1 MEVNQD
7 KIQSAYS
14 PSALLNILNNAFT
27 LNQSKKMVL
36 VKGIFIAGKGTNYNG
51 FFYDILKDEASD
63 ASITLIVPALIRNR
77 ITPNKTILFWAF
89 ITKRVV
95 NNGGRIELQIN
106 MSELV
111 EQTHNKYTDEEL
123 KAIELQQTKARQGFR
138 DVTSF
143 LKNKI
148 INSEKV
154 RIKILIG
161 KTAIIDQDIQHQLE
175 EAANAFD
182 ISFHRVS
189 FTSETEIINAL
200 ATAQDADVLCVS
212 RGGGENI
219 EVFNKP
225 AIAQA
230 SLSLKPYLITAIGHK
245 DDNVLLQRMAD
256 KAFITPTA
264 LGQYLNDLYNTSV
277 EELQNSRAK
286 LVDDITKSLKA
297 NFEKQ
302 VQNLQEQLQAVEK
315 QKQQMVNDLKTVNEK
330 EKEVLNQNIKSI
342 SEQQKAREELIGSYK
357 RQIESLQAQ
366 VSRTPAKE
374 TNWGLVIAAI
384 IIGIIIGVMLA
395 GK

>member
-1 MEVNQD
+1 MEPNQED
-7 KIQSAYS
+7 VQATYS

-36 VKGIFIAGKGTNYNG
+36 VKGIFIPGKGMNYNG
-51 FFYDILKDEASD
+51 VFYDSLKDEASD

-77 ITPNKTILFWAF
+77 ITPNKTILFWAY
-89 ITKRVV
+89 ITKKVV
-95 NNGGRIELQIN
+95 NIGGRIELQIN

-111 EQTHNKYTDEEL
+111 EQTHNKYSEEEL
-123 KAIELQQTKARQGFR
+123 KAIELQQLKAQQGFR
-138 DVTSF
+138 DVNSF

-148 INSEKV
+148 INNEKV
-154 RIKILIG
+154 RVKILIG

-175 EAANAFD
+175 EATNAFD
-182 ISFHRVS
+182 IAFQRVS

-200 ATAQDADVLCVS
+200 ASARDADVLCVS

-245 DDNVLLQRMAD
+245 DDNVLLQRVAD

-264 LGQYLNDLYNTSV
+264 LGQYLNDLYNTTI

-330 EKEVLNQNIKSI
+330 EKQVLNQNIKSI
-342 SEQQKAREELIGSYK
+342 SEQQKAKEDLISSYK
-357 RQIESLQAQ
+357 KQIEGLQAQ
-366 VSRTPAKE
+366 VSRPPVKE